1 MAEFAH
7 MGKHGFPHGDN
18 VDAYRYN
25 NELDYQRFDCTQ
37 MSLQLCSVPWDQG
50 EAHIG
55 QRTLSGFGNV
65 VHFESKTER
74 DKWFDSIPDD
84 ECYRWDTK
92 YRELHSTLTARVPLP
107 YDVAVNYN
115 YLRVK
120 YNLLANDGSLL
131 EGEREDGKRIWHYF
145 VRDVHFL
152 APNTSELTLIDDS
165 WTTWIYDLD
174 ITSMMLERG
183 HAPML
188 KTDADTYLENP
199 IDNCSDL
206 LATEQDTTADLQRV
220 THSDGIS
227 LNADDMQAVIICT
240 GDPRQEWH
248 NPDGNK
254 EMITKATSY
263 YDHMGVPNRYVF
275 CTPASAFDDL
285 MVNVDS
291 QIPQFKQTVQA
302 VCFVSRLLLNLG
314 APFTFAGI
322 TCYPVWDAT
331 AVDYDFP
338 KLDKSKWGYPAR
350 YSNLAKL
357 YTWPY
362 SALEVTDDKGNAQL
376 IKVEDTCGKIS
387 LEVKANLIYPYLNLA
402 GMLLGIG
409 GDAAGTTLRFTNL
422 REESFTSSGRWYQH
436 LMQWDIPSY
445 AVILDA
451 ATEYGYSG
459 RYISTIQA
467 ENDRHTAQTNS
478 KNIANA
484 NYNSTM
490 STISGKYNAAVTQ
503 ASAAYTIENNNS
515 YNVTDNAAAQVT
527 ANNAVTSSS
536 NSAASQDC
544 SYTNALAQAM
554 QAYDAGL
561 SRATNNN
568 DKDAK
573 NATTGIAAAGG
584 VVNGATSG
592 AISGAASGGIIG
604 AAIGAVG
611 GLVSGGINAATSLA
625 TNAVLT
631 EAATANVEAAISYS
645 QEKVTSTNANNTS
658 RTNIANSAKSTNT
671 TATNKCIT
679 TSANN
684 TAATMQENA
693 TTSRNAATSAAG
705 SIKSSDSAA
714 AATMMDAQLKA
725 ADDTYVNDGLRIE
738 NQTNQAALRAPFVY
752 GTTSNASTANIRP
765 QAAYLNVVTQS
776 DRDIQAVGD
785 TFLRYGYTY
794 GKQWDF
800 DGNWC
805 LGKHYTFWQLSDF
818 WSTNQIPDRF
828 SDEIRFLLLGGVTVW
843 SKPEDIGKVG
853 IYDN

>member
-7 MGKHGFPHGDN
+7 MGKNGFPHGGN
-18 VDAYRYN
+18 VDTYKFDN
-25 NELDYQRFDCTQ
+25 NLDYGRFNCTQ
-37 MSLQLCSVPWDQG
+37 MTLQLCSVPWDQG

-65 VHFESKTER
+65 VHFGSKDER

-92 YRELHSTLTARVPLP
+92 YRELHNTLTTRVPLP

-145 VRDVHFL
+145 VRDVRFL

-174 ITSMMLERG
+174 ITSMILERG

-188 KTDADTYLENP
+188 KTDADTYLADP
-199 IDNCSDL
+199 IDNCADL
-206 LATEQDTTADLQRV
+206 LTPEQTEPADLQRV
-220 THSDGIS
+220 THSDGVS

-254 EMITKATSY
+254 EMVTKATAY
-263 YDHMGVPNRYVF
+263 YDHMGVPNRFVF
-275 CTPASAFDDL
+275 CTPATSFDDL
-285 MVNVDS
+285 MVNIDS

-302 VCFVSRLLLNLG
+302 VCFISRPLLSLG

-322 TCYPVWDAT
+322 TCYPVWDT
-331 AVDYDFP
+331 NTVDYDFT
-338 KLDKSKWGYPAR
+338 KLNKAKWGYPDE
-350 YSNLAKL
+350 YTDLAKL

-376 IKVEDTCGKIS
+376 VKVEDTGGRVS
-387 LEVKANLIYPYLNLA
+387 LEVKANLIYPYLNLS

-409 GDAAGTTLRFTNL
+409 GSSNTTLRFANL
-422 REESFTSSGRWYQH
+422 RDGSFSASGRWYQH

-459 RYISTIQA
+459 RFVSTIQA
-467 ENDRHTAQTNS
+467 ENDRHTAQYNA
-478 KNIANA
+478 NNLANA
-484 NYNSTM
+484 NYNATM
-490 STISGKYNAAVTQ
+490 STIAGQYSATIAQ
-503 ASAAYTIENNNS
+503 ASAAYTVENNNS
-515 YNVTDNAAAQVT
+515 YNVIDNAAAQVT
-527 ANNAVTSSS
+527 ANSSITSSS
-536 NSAASQDC
+536 NSAAAQDC

-584 VVNGATSG
+584 VVNGAASG

-645 QEKVTSTNANNTS
+645 QEKVTSTNNNNTS
-658 RTNIANSAKSTNT
+658 RTDIANSAKSANTAATNT
-671 TATNKCIT
+671 CIT

-693 TTSRNAATSAAG
+693 TTSRNAATSAAS
-705 SIKSSDSAA
+705 SIQSASGAA
-714 AATMMDAQLKA
+714 AATIKDAQIKA
-725 ADDTYVNDGLRIE
+725 AGDTYTNEGLRIE
-738 NQTNQAALRAPFVY
+738 NQTHQAALRAPFVY
-752 GTTSNASTANIRP
+752 GATSNASLANVRP
-765 QAAYLNVVTQS
+765 QAAYLNIVTQS
-776 DRDIQAVGD
+776 DRDIQAAGD
-785 TFLRYGYTY
+785 MFLRYGYNY

-828 SDEIRFLLLGGVTVW
+828 ADEIRFLLLGGVTVW
-843 SKPEDIGKVG
+843 SRPEDIGEVG